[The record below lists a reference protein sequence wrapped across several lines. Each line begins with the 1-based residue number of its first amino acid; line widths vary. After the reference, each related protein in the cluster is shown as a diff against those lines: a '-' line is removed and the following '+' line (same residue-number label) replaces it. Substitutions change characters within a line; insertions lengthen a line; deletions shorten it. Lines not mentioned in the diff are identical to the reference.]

1 MYKQTYKNCDIH
13 FELSGWYT
21 AFVPGYGTVK
31 ADTVRGVKRL
41 IKKYLKK

>member
-1 MYKQTYKNCDIH
+1 MYKQTYENIDIH

-21 AFVPGYGTVK
+21 ALVPGYGAVK
-31 ADTVRGVKRL
+31 ADTVRGVKML

>member
-1 MYKQTYKNCDIH
+1 MYKQTYENIDIH

-31 ADTVRGVKRL
+31 ADTVSGVRRMIDKYS
-41 IKKYLKK
+41 KK

>member
-1 MYKQTYKNCDIH
+1 MYKQTYENIDIH

-41 IKKYLKK
+41 IKKIL